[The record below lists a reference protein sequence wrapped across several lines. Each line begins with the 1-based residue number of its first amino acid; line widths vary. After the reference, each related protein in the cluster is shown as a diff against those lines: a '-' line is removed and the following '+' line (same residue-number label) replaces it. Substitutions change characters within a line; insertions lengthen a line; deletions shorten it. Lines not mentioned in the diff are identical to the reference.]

1 MSSSPC
7 AFAAEGVPWD
17 RSGPTTWARSAP
29 VAEHHP
35 SVASIWEPPWLSVDE
50 GKVTKH
56 CRGRSTSPTSKG
68 DSSGGSACPDLS
80 APSITDYGRTP
91 SPSPEPRH
99 HPLAL
104 PAVLEADMMDMMA
117 FDKAVVPPPPPAPFV
132 PKGKAACSHGV
143 AIANMQDDVPT
154 GDAACGLGAAVADVQ
169 EDDVPVPSVG
179 SAGHP
184 FCCGFPC
191 KYARKPRG
199 CKEGKS
205 CERCHL
211 CHFTRARQRDSKREA
226 KKQAAGQLEAGR
238 AGGAE
243 AAAPEAGGGPMLV
256 QAFGGMQAG
265 FSMATVW
272 EVAPELLCNT
282 DIWVPYSWVTE
293 Q

>member
-99 HPLAL
+99 YPLAL
-104 PAVLEADMMDMMA
+104 PAVLEADMTDRMPFHTA
-117 FDKAVVPPPPPAPFV
+117 GVPPPPGPFV
-132 PKGKAACSHGV
+132 PPRAACSLGA
-143 AIANMQDDVPT
+143 AIASMQDDVPT
-154 GDAACGLGAAVADVQ
+154 CGLGAAVADVW
-169 EDDVPVPSVG
+169 EDDMFVPSVG
-179 SAGHP
+179 TVGHP
-184 FCCGFPC
+184 LCCGFPC
-191 KYARKPRG
+191 KYAGKPRG
-199 CKEGKS
+199 CKDGKS

-243 AAAPEAGGGPMLV
+243 AAAPEAAFGPGALA
-256 QAFGGMQAG
+256 QAFGGMQVG
-265 FSMATVW
+265 FGIATVW
-272 EVAPELLCNT
+272 DCPPELTYPT
-282 DIWVPYSWVTE
+282 DVWAPYTWE
-293 Q
+293 A

>member
-68 DSSGGSACPDLS
+68 DSSGGSACPGLS
-80 APSITDYGRTP
+80 APSITDYRQTP
-91 SPSPEPRH
+91 SPSPEPCH

-104 PAVLEADMMDMMA
+104 PAVLEADMMDMMP
-117 FDKAVVPPPPPAPFV
+117 FHTAVVPPPAPFV

-154 GDAACGLGAAVADVQ
+154 GDAACGLGAAVADVW
-169 EDDVPVPSVG
+169 EDDMFVPSVG
-179 SAGHP
+179 TVGHP
-184 FCCGFPC
+184 LCCGFPC
-191 KYARKPRG
+191 KYAVKPRG

-211 CHFTRARQRDSKREA
+211 CHFTRARQREVKAWQRAA
-226 KKQAAGQLEAGR
+226 KKQARRQR
-238 AGGAE
+238 
-243 AAAPEAGGGPMLV
+243 V
-256 QAFGGMQAG
+256 QAIGGRRPG
-265 FSMATVW
+265 IGVATVCEGPFELTCPTDFWVAYTW
-272 EVAPELLCNT
+272 EL
-282 DIWVPYSWVTE
+282 
-293 Q
+293 

>member
-99 HPLAL
+99 YPLAL
-104 PAVLEADMMDMMA
+104 PAVLEADMTDRMPFHTA
-117 FDKAVVPPPPPAPFV
+117 GVPPPPGPFV
-132 PKGKAACSHGV
+132 PPRAACSLGA
-143 AIANMQDDVPT
+143 AIASMQDDVPT
-154 GDAACGLGAAVADVQ
+154 CGLGAAVADVQ

-191 KYARKPRG
+191 KYAGKPRG

-211 CHFTRARQRDSKREA
+211 CHFTRARQREVKAWQRAA
-226 KKQAAGQLEAGR
+226 KKQARRQR
-238 AGGAE
+238 
-243 AAAPEAGGGPMLV
+243 V
-256 QAFGGMQAG
+256 QAIGGRRPG
-265 FSMATVW
+265 IGVATVCEGPFELTCPTDFWVAYTW
-272 EVAPELLCNT
+272 ELQRQC
-282 DIWVPYSWVTE
+282 
-293 Q
+293 